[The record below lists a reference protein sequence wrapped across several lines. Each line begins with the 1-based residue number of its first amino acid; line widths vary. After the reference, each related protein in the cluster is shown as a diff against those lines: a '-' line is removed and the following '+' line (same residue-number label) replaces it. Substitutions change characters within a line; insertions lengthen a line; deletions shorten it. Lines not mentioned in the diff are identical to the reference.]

1 MSFTTVSSATTK
13 AIPTFARHETFHPRY
28 GWLKKGFDEASYD
41 REIFLREDASVRL
54 GVGKNMVRSIRYWC
68 HAFQLLEPPKEGKS
82 KARLSQPTEFGNNLL
97 ADRGWDPFLEDPASL
112 WWLHWKLLQ
121 FRDRATAWYF
131 AFHVFRQVNFS
142 PDDLLGELDEYQK
155 TVFKKQTAI
164 SSLKK
169 DISCLIRMYSPTF
182 IDSGVLEDSINSPF
196 SEIGLLDT
204 GTSSK
209 TYSFRV
215 GEKETLP
222 AEIVVAACLEFA
234 SSRGSQ
240 KTIALSSLAYE
251 AGGPGLAFKLPETAI
266 GDSIEQVSQ
275 DFDRIGI
282 SDTAGLVQFYFQADN
297 PLDLAKEILQTYYSK
312 HGKIA

>member
-1 MSFTTVSSATTK
+1 MSSTTVSSATTK

-28 GWLKKGFDEASYD
+28 GWLKKGFDEANRD
-41 REIFLREDASVRL
+41 REIFLREDASVHL

-68 HAFQLLEPPKEGKS
+68 HAFKLLEPPKEGKS

-121 FRDRATAWYF
+121 SPCQATAWYF

-155 TVFKKQTAI
+155 TVFRKQTAI

-169 DISCLIRMYSPTF
+169 DISCLTRMYSPTF

-204 GTSSK
+204 GNSSK

-234 SSRGSQ
+234 SHRGSQ

-251 AGGPGLAFKLPETAI
+251 AGSPGLAFKLPETAI
-266 GDSIEQVSQ
+266 GDAIEQVSRY
-275 DFDRIGI
+275 FDKIGI
-282 SDTAGLVQFYFQADN
+282 SDTAGLVQFYFQADR
-297 PLDLAKEILQTYYSK
+297 PLDLAKNILHTYYSK
-312 HGKIA
+312 HGRIA